1 MVSRALSLAAA
12 CLLGCLVAVPGQAQ
26 QNLDAGKNAVQ
37 IFNGNC
43 SACHRSARGLLRTV
57 SPSSLPEFLRE
68 HYTTGSD
75 MAQMLSGYLTS
86 NRGPAADP
94 GTAAAKR
101 GAKLQGGVNLRS
113 DAPIGS
119 AAPDAKE
126 GAEKDQPKADKK
138 PPRAATAKSED
149 AGSEPAGKRRGRP
162 DVAAHPPGVA
172 PERDATGPASG
183 ASPKQGASSTPAK
196 RKRGEP
202 PVTSGQ
208 PEVASKPEPA
218 PPKGSERSIDAA
230 VPVPEPVVL
239 PPPSAA
245 DVKPA
250 DVKPEA
256 PPAPEKTMAD
266 KPLDAPKPA
275 PPAEAAAAVPA
286 GPPAPPISQ

>member
-1 MVSRALSLAAA
+1 LAAA
-12 CLLGCLVAVPGQAQ
+12 CLLGCLVASPGQAQ

-43 SACHRSARGLLRTV
+43 SACHRSAQGLLRKV

-68 HYTTGSD
+68 HYTTGND

-86 NRGPAADP
+86 NRGRTADP
-94 GTAAAKR
+94 GAAAAKR
-101 GAKLQGGVNLRS
+101 GTKPQVGVNLRP

-119 AAPDAKE
+119 AATDAKE
-126 GAEKDQPKADKK
+126 GGEKDQQNADKK
-138 PPRAATAKSED
+138 PPRAATAKPED
-149 AGSEPAGKRRGRP
+149 PGSEPAGKHRGRP
-162 DVAAHPPGVA
+162 DVAAHPPGPA
-172 PERDATGPASG
+172 PERDAAPAGG
-183 ASPKQGASSTPAK
+183 ASPKEGVRSTVAK

-218 PPKGSERSIDAA
+218 SPKGSERSIDAA

-239 PPPSAA
+239 PPPSVA
-245 DVKPA
+245 DIKPA

-256 PPAPEKTMAD
+256 PAAPEKTLAE